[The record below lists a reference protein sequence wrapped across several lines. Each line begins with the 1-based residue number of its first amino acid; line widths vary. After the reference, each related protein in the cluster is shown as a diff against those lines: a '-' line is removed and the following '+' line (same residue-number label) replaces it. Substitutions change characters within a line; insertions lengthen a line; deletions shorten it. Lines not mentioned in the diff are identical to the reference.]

1 MSKSKIKGSG
11 ILVVILS
18 SIVFSIYVMSTYAE
32 SEHFSI
38 LMDKYDNNNKE
49 YYEKYIED
57 IDTFYDKVNMKN
69 SL

>member
-38 LMDKYDNNNKE
+38 LMNKYDK
-49 YYEKYIED
+49 IEMEMR
-57 IDTFYDKVNMKN
+57 I
-69 SL
+69 